1 MVNRS
6 RTKAIIA
13 GLVALAVIASA
24 CGSSSDE
31 ADASDGRAA
40 ETTYLDAIESITT
53 EADSTIREAFDTAF
67 AQGEERAFETLLPE
81 FSAALGTAISV
92 QEDAIDQYEALDPPS
107 AFAADHARNIEF
119 LQELNDASAR
129 QQTAADAGDT
139 ELIAQIDLELGSLS
153 REFLAIVSPEFAQR
167 IGTSE
172 NGAAATQLF
181 VGLEADE
188 TDYLDAVATGWE
200 EFNRR
205 NRSFSE
211 ALSQSYGNDQLLLD
225 ALLRAGAGEA
235 FAAARAVI
243 IEIDPPASYADGHAR
258 LLSYLDETVAL
269 DTVIGEAAEN
279 GDVVAFEV
287 ANYGLGLAG
296 ARFALEAPPSLAAV
310 IAEPADLVPPEGLPG
325 DAFGEELWQ
334 ALQRFRV
341 LAFRTQGS
349 TGVFPIISDENLAAA
364 TATITPTVI
373 DLTDETVAEIEALN
387 PPAELQPGND
397 RVLTY
402 LHDLVALRESVL
414 DAATTGDL
422 DRLRTYGELGGF
434 AAERAETE
442 LWCSARADLT
452 DNTIEPITA
461 TFFREFEGLTLAQL
475 CPEA

>member
-1 MVNRS
+1 MLRPGTTDS
-6 RTKAIIA
+6 RRRRRHRTHRTDRPRARKPQPRISRHR
-13 GLVALAVIASA
+13 LA
-24 CGSSSDE
+24 
-31 ADASDGRAA
+31 
-40 ETTYLDAIESITT
+40 
-53 EADSTIREAFDTAF
+53 
-67 AQGEERAFETLLPE
+67 
-81 FSAALGTAISV
+81 
-92 QEDAIDQYEALDPPS
+92 
-107 AFAADHARNIEF
+107 
-119 LQELNDASAR
+119 
-129 QQTAADAGDT
+129 
-139 ELIAQIDLELGSLS
+139 
-153 REFLAIVSPEFAQR
+153 EFAQR

-258 LLSYLDETVAL
+258 LLSYLDETGRARHGYRRSRRERRRL
-269 DTVIGEAAEN
+269 SRSKWPTTDSGSQAH
-279 GDVVAFEV
+279 
-287 ANYGLGLAG
+287 GLRSRRHL
-296 ARFALEAPPSLAAV
+296 RLRQSSPR
-310 IAEPADLVPPEGLPG
+310 PADLVPPEGLPG

-373 DLTDETVAEIEALN
+373 DLTDEDRRRDRGAQ
-387 PPAELQPGND
+387 PA
-397 RVLTY
+397 R
-402 LHDLVALRESVL
+402 
-414 DAATTGDL
+414 
-422 DRLRTYGELGGF
+422 RTP
-434 AAERAETE
+434 
-442 LWCSARADLT
+442 AR
-452 DNTIEPITA
+452 
-461 TFFREFEGLTLAQL
+461 Q
-475 CPEA
+475 